1 MSRSPGSSRLN
12 RDGTSPSAT
21 RARPGRGRMWVLV
34 DVFDATHVAGMAP
47 LLRFEAP
54 AG

>member
-1 MSRSPGSSRLN
+1 
-12 RDGTSPSAT
+12 
-21 RARPGRGRMWVLV
+21 MWVLV